1 MKKIIYNNLKRNQIV
16 CIKDYD
22 SSNAYWNVIVLPVTK
37 ENIKRGINAD
47 HVGLFGFRG
56 LWYNGNG
63 TRIKSYGKIFDL
75 SEESEI
81 YLIRNDIRGLSK
93 KTLRKILD
101 TPTYGLNSES

>member
-1 MKKIIYNNLKRNQIV
+1 MEKINYSNLKRNQIV
-16 CIKDYD
+16 CIKDYG
-22 SSNAYWNVIVLPVTK
+22 SSNIYWNVIVLPVTK